1 MGIKSK
7 CGMQAVFLS
16 SPTQYWPANGRRNL
30 VWNKSE
36 NIYTHYHK
44 LTSISLTNLYTGR
57 DMKIIDGD
65 SNEVVERFPVTLI
78 HQPTAFNHHNHIYDN
93 ILIFTVQHPDEPQ
106 GTFYFCP
113 SLVSSPASIF
123 FLWSIFSVS
132 ILSRKMPCWERET
145 WKNQVRNNYYC
156 WYN

>member
-16 SPTQYWPANGRRNL
+16 SPTQYWPVNERRNL

-36 NIYTHYHK
+36 NTHYHK

-106 GTFYFCP
+106 GTLYFCP
-113 SLVSSPASIF
+113 SLVSSPCF
-123 FLWSIFSVS
+123 HFLSLIKFFSVS
-132 ILSRKMPCWERET
+132 TFSRKMTCWEVEKHE
-145 WKNQVRNNYYC
+145 KNQVRNNYYC